1 MVLPLIGAKAPA
13 GPTASPRGL
22 NAVEVNTDEVKDD
35 SADDMSGEVPW
46 LGGSSPKL
54 ENIGG
59 GPGLR
64 PGLGGTGC

>member
-1 MVLPLIGAKAPA
+1 M
-13 GPTASPRGL
+13 
-22 NAVEVNTDEVKDD
+22 EVNTDEVKDD